1 MNQHENSVGQ
11 PSCEMQDGMQPAQNG
26 VQAAPPACQY
36 PSGDQHAN
44 AAPAAPQPERWGCLP
59 AALRDRPQWVLA
71 GADKRPLTADGRA
84 ASVTDS
90 STWTDFDTACRA
102 AASKKLHLG
111 YVLHESDPFACID
124 LDVKNGTAPQVVEG
138 YHNGIRTFDSYTE
151 RSRSGKGFHIWI
163 EGNIGKGRRKDGVE
177 VYSQERFII
186 CTGDVVL
193 DRPIA
198 ARPQQLA
205 ALLDSIGHEQPQASG
220 MVELPE
226 DADDWHVLLRAV
238 SASNAEKFCKL
249 WQGQWQEDYTSQ
261 SEADLALLSIIAFYS
276 ESNEQVRRCFRDSAL
291 GKREKAVKDDR
302 YINRTLSVIRGRQAI
317 EQQRADAIK
326 AQMPA
331 LNAAIDAALA
341 ESREK
346 QRFRFKQI
354 GEGEID
360 LSATRAPSMKLEM
373 MLQSLVFVAAEKPL
387 VTFRDMPSIRVPPNV
402 MGTLLAHNRTEI
414 EDKKTGEMKWVPTF
428 NIWQQDER
436 RIVVYTLT
444 FDPRAGE
451 FCASPDGRPAMNLW
465 KPKPHNPPADWQARV
480 QPFVD
485 HVRYLVPDEAERER
499 FLDWLAHIEQ
509 KPGELPHAHYLMI
522 ATSQGVG
529 RNWLASLMAC
539 VWSGHVALDY
549 DLKSTF
555 QNGFNGQ
562 LSRKLL
568 AVVDEINEGGT
579 GERWQHSEKLKSM
592 VTTSERFINAKY
604 GIQHSEVNCC
614 RWLLFSNYESALPLH
629 ADDRRWNVIRNPS
642 EPRGADYYSKLYRA
656 LGDSAFVASVRELL
670 LRRDISAFNPGER
683 AVMNEAKQ
691 SVVATSMTHEDE
703 RAAELVASCPRDL
716 VLADHLFQFIYGEPP
731 SLSPEASRR
740 WKLLAPIAAKAGI
753 ERIAKPLTLGGRPK
767 QKVWVLRNP
776 QRWKQASTLEIE
788 RELCRT

>member
-1 MNQHENSVGQ
+1 MYTQNVGQ
-11 PSCEMQDGMQPAQNG
+11 ALSGMQDEKLIQQNDAG
-26 VQAAPPACQY
+26 GEHSDSQY
-36 PSGDQHAN
+36 PSGGNPAN
-44 AAPAAPQPERWGCLP
+44 TAPAAPQPEQWARLP
-59 AALRDRPQWVLA
+59 QGMRDRPQWVLA

-84 ASVTDS
+84 ASSIDP
-90 STWTDFDTACRA
+90 STWTDFGTACA
-102 AASKKLHLG
+102 AAHANGLHIG
-111 YVLHESDPFACID
+111 YMLHESDPFTCID
-124 LDVKNGTAPQVVEG
+124 LDVKDSTAPQVVDG
-138 YHNGIRTFDSYTE
+138 YHNGIRAFDSYTE

-163 EGNIGKGRRKDGVE
+163 KANIGKGRRKDGVE

-198 ARPQQLA
+198 ERPQPLA
-205 ALLDSIGHEQPQASG
+205 ALLDSIGNEQPAASG

-261 SEADLALLSIIAFYS
+261 SEADFALLSILAFYS
-276 ESNEQVRRCFRDSAL
+276 ESNEQVRRCFRGSAL
-291 GKREKAVKDDR
+291 SKREKAQKDDR
-302 YINRTLSVIRGRQAI
+302 YLNTSLSKIRGRQLI
-317 EQQRADAIK
+317 EQQQADAIK

-331 LNAAIDAALA
+331 LNAAIDVALA

-354 GEGEID
+354 GEGDID
-360 LSATRAPSMKLEM
+360 LSATRAPSMKLDM

-387 VTFRDMPSIRVPPNV
+387 VTFRDMPAIRVPPNV
-402 MGTLLAHNRTEI
+402 MGTLLAHNRTKI
-414 EDKKTGEMKWVPTF
+414 EDKKTGKMKWVPTF

-480 QPFVD
+480 QPFVE
-485 HVRYLVPDEAERER
+485 HVGYLVPDEAERER

-549 DLKSTF
+549 DLKGTF

-629 ADDRRWNVIRNPS
+629 EDDRRWNVIRNPS
-642 EPRGADYYSKLYRA
+642 EPQDADYYSKLYRA
-656 LGDSAFVASVRELL
+656 LGDAAFIASVREFLL
-670 LRRDISAFNPGER
+670 KRDISAFNPGER

-703 RAAELVASCPRDL
+703 RAAELVASCTRDL
-716 VLADHLFQFIYGEPP
+716 VLADHLFQYIYGEPP

-740 WKLLAPIAAKAGI
+740 WKLIAPIAAKAGI

-767 QKVWVLRNP
+767 QKVWILRNP